1 MTMGTKRAGCFIV
14 GALSLFALAAFGL
27 GINWGLPGT
36 AADPYLFNPKTD
48 GSSNSMLA
56 YRMSGAGIDHLAGDW
71 IDDPSLGADVAQHPI
86 DRQDQPVTLV
96 NNPIGFTTEQVLE
109 AGDADT
115 KKAEEARD
123 KLWKKWKKLGEDPK
137 TSGAALNDVNA
148 AYTTADDAVHQ
159 AVDAYNSAHIP
170 NYDEMLQ
177 SDAVAQARIL
187 RRYRLYSYQPDEMI
201 TFRALSEMHP
211 GEMQFD
217 PRLYQYGGLWIYPL
231 GAILQAASL
240 TNLVAITPN
249 RGFYLDHPDQ
259 FAKFYVVARGYSALW
274 GLVGMLAIYGIV
286 RKVAGGYLLPSIAAI
301 MFVCMPVV
309 LDLAHEAK
317 PHLAGTSLLL
327 VAILAAI
334 NYIQTGKMKWALW
347 TSVAVG
353 AAAGMVLSAA
363 VGVVIIPLMVLLRH
377 ETPGRRLG
385 VNVLGLLI
393 VIGIYFLTN
402 PYVAV
407 HLIQHDSTG
416 VLASNFGNSRAMYP
430 KAFDLVN
437 AAKLLAVGASPPLLV
452 FGTIGFLILLIK
464 DRRIS
469 ALGWLLG
476 VPALLILIEFVNHAG
491 NKPGEYARFALFADV
506 ALMLAAVLAVGRLT
520 SKTSGRVI
528 LGIVLFLPTLLYSHV
543 YDAAFLRDSFPD
555 TSRQEVA
562 EQLSD
567 TLDSQKMTDL
577 LAAGKRPAL
586 GMYAEPAPYCMP
598 PMDLFRWK
606 IVLLPPGNTDADV
619 IVQPDQTLDVLN
631 PMSTPMTWAN
641 EHFDVNMK

>member
-1 MTMGTKRAGCFIV
+1 
-14 GALSLFALAAFGL
+14 
-27 GINWGLPGT
+27 
-36 AADPYLFNPKTD
+36 
-48 GSSNSMLA
+48 
-56 YRMSGAGIDHLAGDW
+56 
-71 IDDPSLGADVAQHPI
+71 
-86 DRQDQPVTLV
+86 
-96 NNPIGFTTEQVLE
+96 
-109 AGDADT
+109 
-115 KKAEEARD
+115 
-123 KLWKKWKKLGEDPK
+123 
-137 TSGAALNDVNA
+137 
-148 AYTTADDAVHQ
+148 
-159 AVDAYNSAHIP
+159 
-170 NYDEMLQ
+170 
-177 SDAVAQARIL
+177 
-187 RRYRLYSYQPDEMI
+187 
-201 TFRALSEMHP
+201 
-211 GEMQFD
+211 
-217 PRLYQYGGLWIYPL
+217 
-231 GAILQAASL
+231 
-240 TNLVAITPN
+240 
-249 RGFYLDHPDQ
+249 
-259 FAKFYVVARGYSALW
+259 
-274 GLVGMLAIYGIV
+274 
-286 RKVAGGYLLPSIAAI
+286 
-301 MFVCMPVV
+301 
-309 LDLAHEAK
+309 
-317 PHLAGTSLLL
+317 
-327 VAILAAI
+327 
-334 NYIQTGKMKWALW
+334 MKWALW